1 MNTMDGKTKAG
12 GGNLYRLGWIVA
24 ASAALLT
31 VWTTIV
37 RDDGSGD
44 GNLMIVLVVAA
55 SAFAV
60 DFTATGLARVM
71 FGIALMTVAMGLLMA
86 TDPSI
91 PYADRAI
98 LWTGVLTLMW
108 LGSAAMFRAAGR
120 AGALGSAHP

>member
-1 MNTMDGKTKAG
+1 MNTMDGTTKAG

-31 VWTTIV
+31 VWATIV

-44 GNLMIVLVVAA
+44 GNLMIVLAVAT
-55 SAFAV
+55 SAFAAG
-60 DFTATGLARVM
+60 FTAAGLARAM
-71 FGIALMTVAMGLLMA
+71 LGIAVMAVAMGLLMA
-86 TDPSI
+86 TDPST
-91 PYADRAI
+91 PYVDRAI

-120 AGALGSAHP
+120 AGAQSPARP